1 MKEGYSTITLV
12 VKDDFKDAVK
22 KLASQQGRSVSN
34 YLMWVLAREI
44 ERNKTNSML
53 VGKCE

>member
-22 KLASQQGRSVSN
+22 QLASQQGRSVSN
-34 YLMWVLAREI
+34 YLMWILAREI
-44 ERNKTNSML
+44 ECNKTNSML
-53 VGKCE
+53 GAK

>member
-22 KLASQQGRSVSN
+22 QLASQQGRSVSN
-34 YLMWVLAREI
+34 YLMWILAREI
-44 ERNKTNSML
+44 ERNKTNSMP
-53 VGKCE
+53 GAK